1 MVVVQRRF
9 SLLRFIGGIVVFL
22 VLAAIVYFAW
32 IGWNREG
39 RPVPDVDVTTR
50 PANP

>member
-9 SLLRFIGGIVVFL
+9 SLLKFIGGLVVFL

-39 RPVPDVDVTTR
+39 RPVPDVDVTTS
-50 PANP
+50 PATP